1 LIEHVFVEGNRRT
14 KYLQPTE
21 LALAHYER
29 VSQEMKL
36 LVG

>member
-14 KYLQPTE
+14 KYLKPTE

-29 VSQEMKL
+29 ISQEMKVL
-36 LVG
+36 AG